1 MSIIKVDY
9 GNVSG
14 GGGISEY
21 YVAFS
26 SASASS
32 YTGYKTVTIDGE
44 TSTVSTETR
53 VSSGSQ
59 TLLDT
64 DVVTVSATSSTFTIT
79 AKVDINV
86 VVCGSNSATVTKV
99 DAGNSTTANYETY
112 VTITA
117 R

>member
-1 MSIIKVDY
+1 MAKIRAGLSS
-9 GNVSG
+9 GG

-21 YVAFS
+21 YVAFCS
-26 SASASS
+26 QAASS
-32 YTGYKTVTIDGE
+32 FSGYKTVTVDGE
-44 TSTVSTETR
+44 TSTISAQTN

-64 DVVTVSATSSTFTIT
+64 DIVTVTATTSTFTIT

-86 VVCGSNSATVTKV
+86 VVCRSNSATVTKV
-99 DAGNSTTANYETY
+99 DAGNSTTANYESY
-112 VTITA
+112 VVITE